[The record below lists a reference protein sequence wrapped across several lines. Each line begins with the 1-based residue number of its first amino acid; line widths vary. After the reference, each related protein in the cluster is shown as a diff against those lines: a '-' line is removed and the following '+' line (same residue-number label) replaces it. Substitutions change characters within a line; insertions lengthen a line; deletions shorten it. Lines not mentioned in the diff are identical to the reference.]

1 MPNATVGADAPA
13 SPKSV
18 KFDDEYLRLQANK
31 IVADVLLEAATEKK
45 KAEAAAKAAAEAEA
59 DAEEEPKRHASQEFA
74 AAFHAWLAAKAG
86 IKDPSVEEDEEVTKR
101 YRAESAAERRLMTA
115 PAAYPDQ
122 VWEKLSAF
130 EILLGEELLNGER
143 RDSIILLSLAS
154 IKQYIH
160 NLGLCNG
167 GAS

>member
-1 MPNATVGADAPA
+1 LPNATVGADAPLRQNPPID
-13 SPKSV
+13 S
-18 KFDDEYLRLQANK
+18 EYLRLSAEK
-31 IVADVLLEAATEKK
+31 IVADVRFEAAEERLAEAIKKK
-45 KAEAAAKAAAEAEA
+45 KAEDAAEAE
-59 DAEEEPKRHASQEFA
+59 EPKRRASQEFA
-74 AAFHAWLAAKAG
+74 AAYHAWLAPKAG

-122 VWEKLSAF
+122 LWEKLGAF

-154 IKQYIH
+154 IKQDIH

>member
-1 MPNATVGADAPA
+1 LPNATVGADAPLRQNPPID
-13 SPKSV
+13 S
-18 KFDDEYLRLQANK
+18 EYLRLSAEK
-31 IVADVLLEAATEKK
+31 IVADVRFEAAEERLAEAIKKK
-45 KAEAAAKAAAEAEA
+45 KAEDAAEAE
-59 DAEEEPKRHASQEFA
+59 EPKRRASQEVA
-74 AAFHAWLAAKAG
+74 AAYHAWLAAKAG

-122 VWEKLSAF
+122 LWEKLGAF

-154 IKQYIH
+154 IKQDIH

>member
-45 KAEAAAKAAAEAEA
+45 KAEAAAKAAAEA

-122 VWEKLSAF
+122 LWEKLGAF

-154 IKQYIH
+154 IKQDIH